1 MVKAIVN
8 ISDEANRILN
18 VIKASYGLKDKSQA
32 IDAMAKEY
40 EELVFE
46 PRIKASY
53 LKKLERIAREKTVRV
68 GSMKDFDR
76 MFNIK

>member
-1 MVKAIVN
+1 MVKAIVD
-8 ISDEANRILN
+8 ISDNANRILN

-40 EELVFE
+40 ETLVFE

-53 LKKLERIAREKTVRV
+53 LKKLEKIAREKTVRV